1 MSADDAPLEFPGIR
15 LEVVEDLSPAD
26 QDGFLRLRR
35 RRYVAHYPDGTRSE
49 PFVYDEVDREA
60 MDAVVIAAHY
70 VQSGERYVFL
80 RSAVRPPVAMR
91 DRRPLDEPDRGGAL
105 WELPAGLVEVEE
117 WSRDGVARCARRELL
132 EEVGLEVPLAS
143 LKPLGPNTYP
153 APGVIGER
161 HIYLEVTV
169 DPRERREPEL
179 DGSAL
184 EQFGAVVAVRLTR
197 ALDLCR
203 SGEIE
208 DAKTEVALRRLLERL
223 A

>member
-1 MSADDAPLEFPGIR
+1 MSTDDVSLEFPEIR
-15 LEVVEDLSPAD
+15 LEVVEDLSPVD
-26 QDGFLRLRR
+26 PNGFLRLRR
-35 RRYVAHYPDGTRSE
+35 RRFVAHYPDGTRSE
-49 PFVYDEVDREA
+49 PFLYDEVNRKA

-70 VQSGERYVFL
+70 AEAGERYVYL

-91 DRRPLDEPDRGGAL
+91 DRAPLGEPDRGGAL
-105 WELPAGLVEVEE
+105 WELPAGLVEPEE
-117 WSRDGVARCARRELL
+117 WSREGVARCARRELL
-132 EEVGLEVPLAS
+132 EEIGFEVPLTS
-143 LKPLGPNTYP
+143 LKQLGPNTYP

-161 HIYLEVTV
+161 HIYFEVAV
-169 DPRERREPEL
+169 NPSDRREPEL

-184 EQFGAVVAVRLTR
+184 EQFGAVLAVRLSR